1 MALRL
6 IEAYIPQVSWE
17 TVQETLADKPL
28 LSAWHEESDKGYLHL
43 RILTTY
49 EESSPV
55 LDLLEKRFS
64 HVQGFQMIVLPV
76 EASIPRPGAPEEK
89 PPETEAAPAAPAP
102 KEEAGPKVAREELY
116 EDIAETSKPS
126 STYLLMVALSAVV
139 AGIGILRNN
148 TAIIIGAMVIAPL
161 LGPNVALALATTL
174 ADASLARRALKALG
188 AGVLVA
194 IIIAA
199 AWGVAMPVDPNM
211 PGMPQRVQVGPGDL
225 ALALASGCAGVLA
238 FTTGAPATLVG
249 VMVAVALLPPL
260 VTCGLLFGSGHLEAA
275 RGALLVFLTNV
286 ICVNLAGIV
295 TFLFQGVRPLTWW
308 ETQKA
313 KKATRVAIGIWVLLL
328 LALSGMILLSQN

>member
-1 MALRL
+1 VALRL

-17 TVQETLADKPL
+17 AVEEIVAEKPL
-28 LSAWHEESDKGYLHL
+28 LSAWHEESDNGYLHL
-43 RILTTY
+43 RILIPY

-55 LDLLEKRFS
+55 LDLLEQRFS
-64 HVQGFQMIVLPV
+64 HVEGFQMIVLPV
-76 EASIPRPGAPEEK
+76 EASIPRPEAPEEK
-89 PPETEAAPAAPAP
+89 PPEEEPAAADAAARA
-102 KEEAGPKVAREELY
+102 EAGAKVAREELY
-116 EDIAETSKPS
+116 EDIAETAKPCR
-126 STYLLMVALSAVV
+126 TYLLMVALSAIV

-174 ADASLARRALKALG
+174 ADGTLARRALKALG
-188 AGVLVA
+188 EGILVVLLISVL
-194 IIIAA
+194 
-199 AWGVAMPVDPNM
+199 WGLVMKVDPAM
-211 PGMPQRVQVGPGDL
+211 PGMPERIQVGPGDS

-260 VTCGLLFGSGHLEAA
+260 VTCGLLLGSGHWTAA
-275 RGALLVFLTNV
+275 QGALLVFLTNI
-286 ICVNLAGIV
+286 ICVNLSGIV

-313 KKATRVAIGIWVLLL
+313 KRATRIAIAIWVLLL